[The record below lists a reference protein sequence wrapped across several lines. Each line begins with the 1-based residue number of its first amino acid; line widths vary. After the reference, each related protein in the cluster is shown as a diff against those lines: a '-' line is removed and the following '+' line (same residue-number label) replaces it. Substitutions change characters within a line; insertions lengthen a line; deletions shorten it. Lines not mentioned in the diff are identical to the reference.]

1 MCDRNCVW
9 CPKASFHLQ
18 MRSYC
23 GGWRFELC
31 ASLISF
37 FESPSFFTTY
47 NKIGK
52 KKTSDPSDDSGS
64 TKTIL
69 TISTSFTIQARKN
82 GILDPIS
89 SRPPKNLEEIRE
101 RLAAPRETA
110 SPPES
115 VYEDYA
121 YIVEWAIN
129 EATMVGDTLPLL
141 KIYPREPYQRA
152 LNRIFK
158 SFRRT
163 WASIMASLLRSPT

>member
-1 MCDRNCVW
+1 M
-9 CPKASFHLQ
+9 
-18 MRSYC
+18 
-23 GGWRFELC
+23 
-31 ASLISF
+31 
-37 FESPSFFTTY
+37 
-47 NKIGK
+47 
-52 KKTSDPSDDSGS
+52 
-64 TKTIL
+64 

-152 LNRIFK
+152 LNRIFTAFPK
-158 SFRRT
+158 DMGFNNGLFT
-163 WASIMASLLRSPT
+163 PQPDLRWKNSDPF